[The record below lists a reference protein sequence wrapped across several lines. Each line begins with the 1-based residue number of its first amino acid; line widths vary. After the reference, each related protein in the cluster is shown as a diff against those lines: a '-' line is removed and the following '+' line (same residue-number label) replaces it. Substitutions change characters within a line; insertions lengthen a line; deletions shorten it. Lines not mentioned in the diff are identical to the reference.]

1 MMKSDIMPRNSPITL
16 TFPPFS
22 GTVRQLVF
30 ANVGIFFA
38 IAVLHVFLPVLTDAL
53 VGHLMLQPS
62 AVAGGQIWQLVT
74 YPFIELGIMGIL
86 FSSLSLWL
94 CGSILEGAYGG
105 RFLRELYFTSA
116 IGGAVVASALS
127 FSRVLSLSPLAIS
140 FGAWAGVFGIL
151 IAIAVRM
158 GDLEFMLFPLPINI
172 KAKYLVGIYILVDIA
187 ILLKGGDVFG
197 ALLHLSAAFCGYLYL
212 HFAPR
217 RGYGFSFSERI
228 YGVRNAWYRAKRRR
242 AARKFEVYM
251 GKQGRKVQF
260 DKEGRYIDPDQHKD
274 PNDKRWMN

>member
-1 MMKSDIMPRNSPITL
+1 
-16 TFPPFS
+16 
-22 GTVRQLVF
+22 VRKLVF

-38 IAVLHVFLPVLTDAL
+38 IAILQWLVPVSTASV
-53 VGHLMLQPS
+53 VGHLVLQPS

-74 YPFIELGIMGIL
+74 YAFIDLGIFSIL
-86 FSSLSLWL
+86 FSSLSLWM
-94 CGSILEGAYGG
+94 CGSILESTYGS
-105 RFLRELYFTSA
+105 RFLAELYFTST
-116 IGGAVVASALS
+116 IGGAILASALS
-127 FSRVLSLSPLAIS
+127 FTRVLGLHPDAAT
-140 FGAWAGVFGIL
+140 FGAWAGVYGIL
-151 IAIAVRM
+151 VAIAVRM

-172 KAKYLVGIYILVDIA
+172 KAKYLVGIYILIDIA

-197 ALLHLSAAFCGYLYL
+197 ALLHLSAGFAGYLYL
-212 HFAPR
+212 RYAPR
-217 RGYGFSFSERI
+217 RGLGFGFSEQIFAM
-228 YGVRNAWYRAKRRR
+228 RNAYYRSKRRR